1 MAARFWH
8 SAYHYTKASSLVMEI
23 KTGPCQEI
31 CWYEKTEREAD
42 SASSRYGISY
52 STRMCHV
59 SLQFLFPCENSDI
72 LLAKFP
78 HMGHQS
84 SIMETTGIY
93 RFQNFP
99 TFTSLAAK
107 TKWMPL
113 EFGGNLLPVMLLL
126 TRLLLWA
133 RLRRF
138 FPKEYGS
145 PACSTNLAIL
155 ETGAQALSS

>member
-1 MAARFWH
+1 
-8 SAYHYTKASSLVMEI
+8 
-23 KTGPCQEI
+23 
-31 CWYEKTEREAD
+31 
-42 SASSRYGISY
+42 
-52 STRMCHV
+52 MCHV

-155 ETGAQALSS
+155 ETGGTSLVLVRGDCSPPCRDTGFLLGNKGICNYCSVLQREIRTVWGRYSSHVAGAGYWQ